1 MLDKSPK
8 APSKTEKVLECL
20 TLKLSGFCLIILERR
35 KKRRKKYICFASY
48 FHSKTCFIDLSKLV
62 NSRQIKQLLQ
72 GRDGRMKGIDVFF
85 TQEWI

>member
-20 TLKLSGFCLIILERR
+20 TLKLSDFCLIILERR
-35 KKRRKKYICFASY
+35 KKKKYICFASY